1 MTRVPPLLYQ
11 GRIQSSNRVE
21 RKPSNSQMS
30 PTFRGSSLI
39 LNSLTMSLVD
49 SLPSTPP
56 FLPHRLDTSNK
67 PDVSPGTHT
76 PPIKTTT
83 NTVPHLSQPQLQA
96 AASIPSSPASGLNI
110 PGAYPREKSGTSV
123 GMSGPAVIQSAA
135 ETARSYLPTGLV
147 SSSRT

>member
-1 MTRVPPLLYQ
+1 
-11 GRIQSSNRVE
+11 
-21 RKPSNSQMS
+21 
-30 PTFRGSSLI
+30 
-39 LNSLTMSLVD
+39 MSLVD

-56 FLPHRLDTSNK
+56 FHPHRLDTSNK
-67 PDVSPGTHT
+67 LDVSPGTHT

-83 NTVPHLSQPQLQA
+83 NTVPHLTQPQLQA

-123 GMSGPAVIQSAA
+123 GMSASAAIQSAA

-147 SSSRT
+147 NYSRTSPLISGNATPRFLLIVFSECENNILAVDGEGGC